1 MAKNGIDLSKYK
13 GKFVYRSAKE
23 KNAVKVSECTNGTF
37 QVRNKNIGVNIDD
50 LKDSIEVS
58 GLIQPIGVARS
69 QVTEK
74 SDLYEWE
81 IVWGQR
87 RHYAYESLGLKTI
100 PAMVLDEV
108 LRPEEGKALSVV
120 ENLIRVDMQT
130 KEIWNAIEDIYLTFG
145 GKGITADAAV
155 CAEKTGLPYG
165 VVKDAIKVELVKQSK
180 GGEKIYRY
188 AQEKM
193 IPKTKAIDII
203 NICKKADAITVDEK
217 KATEFIDYVAAQ
229 DNKLQNNTLAAAKQ
243 NPAGTVSQWKKAG
256 LELEKNKGKS
266 PRGLEFTPR
275 TWDAMGIASDSEG
288 LTVNE
293 WISSTIE
300 DRLSTQGYI

>member
-1 MAKNGIDLSKYK
+1 MAKKDQGIDLSKYRGEFK
-13 GKFVYRSAKE
+13 YRDDI
-23 KNAVKVSECTNGTF
+23 KVSECTNGTF

-58 GLIQPIGVARS
+58 GLIQPIGVAKS
-69 QVTEK
+69 EKTET

-87 RHYAYESLGLKTI
+87 RHYAYEALGYDTI
-100 PAMVLDEV
+100 PAMVLDKV
-108 LRPEEGKALSVV
+108 LEPAEGKALSVV

-145 GKGITADAAV
+145 GKGITADARV

-165 VVKDAIKVELVKQSK
+165 VVRDAIKVELIKQMK

-193 IPKTKAIDII
+193 IPKSKAIDIL
-203 NICKKADAITVDEK
+203 NICKKSDAITVDEK
-217 KATEFIDYVAAQ
+217 KATEIIDYLAAQ
-229 DNKLQNNTLAAAKQ
+229 DDKLRNNTIDAAKQ
-243 NPAGTVSQWKKAG
+243 NPGGTVAQWKKAG
-256 LELEKNKGKS
+256 LELEKTKLKGITS
-266 PRGLEFTPR
+266 SFTPR
-275 TWDAMGIASDSEG
+275 TADALGIASESEG
-288 LTVNE
+288 LTPSE
-293 WISSTIE
+293 WIISTVE
-300 DRLSTQGYI
+300 EKLSTQGYL

>member
-1 MAKNGIDLSKYK
+1 MTKNGIDLGKYR
-13 GKFVYRSAKE
+13 GKFVYRSAEAKD
-23 KNAVKVSECTNGTF
+23 AVKVNTCTNGTF

-69 QVTEK
+69 TVTEK

-87 RHYAYESLGLKTI
+87 RHYAFESLGYKTI

-145 GKGITADAAV
+145 GKGISADAAI
-155 CAEKTGLPYG
+155 CAEKTGLPYS
-165 VVKDAIKVELVKQSK
+165 VVKDAIKVESIKQTK
-180 GGEKIYRY
+180 GGEKTYRY

-193 IPKTKAIDII
+193 IPKTKAIEII
-203 NICKKADAITVDEK
+203 NICRKSDGVTVDEK
-217 KATEFIDYVAAQ
+217 KAKEFIDYVAAQ

-243 NPAGTVSQWKKAG
+243 NPGGTVAQWKKNWFG
-256 LELEKNKGKS
+256 
-266 PRGLEFTPR
+266 T
-275 TWDAMGIASDSEG
+275 
-288 LTVNE
+288 
-293 WISSTIE
+293 
-300 DRLSTQGYI
+300 